1 MRIAPKDPYIG
12 ILGSSWWNW
21 RCGQLGG
28 GVSLRLSFEISDAIP
43 FPAPPNPQ
51 LLLVD
56 QDVLFQLL
64 LQHRVCLPPAMLPVV
79 LVMDSNTLK
88 L

>member
-1 MRIAPKDPYIG
+1 M
-12 ILGSSWWNW
+12 
-21 RCGQLGG
+21 
-28 GVSLRLSFEISDAIP
+28 SLELSFDISEAIP
-43 FPAPPNPQ
+43 FPAPSPQ

-64 LQHRVCLPPAMLPVV
+64 LQHHVCLPPAMLPVV